1 MRRLWTIIGV
11 GDVASH
17 QLGDAEAAEGAVG
30 SRAVIFRR
38 ACHHRSS

>member
-17 QLGDAEAAEGAVG
+17 QLGDAEAAEGCGRQPRGYFPTRVP
-30 SRAVIFRR
+30 S
-38 ACHHRSS
+38 